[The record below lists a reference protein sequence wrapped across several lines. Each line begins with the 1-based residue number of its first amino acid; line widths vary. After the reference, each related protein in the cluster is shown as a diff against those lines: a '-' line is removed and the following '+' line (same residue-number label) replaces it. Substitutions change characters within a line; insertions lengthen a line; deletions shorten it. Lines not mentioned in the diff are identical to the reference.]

1 MKTEMDL
8 LSYFKTHSINSILEF
23 TYDTFLTKVNAG
35 VIPMTNAYLYEKLFL
50 EKDKGIYYVH
60 RLGFRFK
67 DSVETNEEKN
77 KPNNQN
83 NEVNEAYDTSNEE
96 KSNIEIDF
104 FPSLEDTEEFLELK
118 DKDLTDFESDH
129 LNNDVYFNKL
139 YNEKGKEDKTIEQIV
154 EANQKLVIKIASKYE
169 QVVKHSILDLD
180 DLIASGNRGLYKAIE
195 KFDPELGY
203 KFSTYAT
210 HWIRQ
215 KITRDIADYKLTIR
229 LPVHVH
235 EKINQVHKAIKESM
249 SEDLAEQINFCM
261 DRLNMSE
268 KALLDLFLIDKQF
281 NNGVT
286 SLQTLVGEDN
296 DTKLEN
302 FVDATQVLYG
312 SNLKS
317 PNEELFAN
325 SFRQEVEKIMYT
337 TLNDR
342 EREILEKR
350 MGWHN
355 GEPKTLEEIGKEKS
369 VTRERIRQIE
379 SKSLKKLKGQFVKY
393 RLDEYMEE
401 YK

>member
-1 MKTEMDL
+1 MHTEIEL
-8 LSYFKTHSINSILEF
+8 ISYFKTHSTNNILES
-23 TYDTFLTKVNAG
+23 TYDAFLSKVNTG

-50 EKDKGIYYVH
+50 EKEKGINYVH
-60 RLGFRFK
+60 KLGFKFK
-67 DSVETNEEKN
+67 DTVDNGEEKN
-77 KPNNQN
+77 KTNSQN
-83 NEVNEAYDTSNEE
+83 NEINEPYDRSTEGN
-96 KSNIEIDF
+96 NIEIDF
-104 FPSLEDTEEFLELK
+104 FPSLENTEEFLELK
-118 DKDLTDFESDH
+118 EKDLTDFENDYV
-129 LNNDVYFNKL
+129 NNDVYFNRL
-139 YNEKGKEDKTIEQIV
+139 YNEDGKEDKTIEKIV
-154 EANQKLVIKIASKYE
+154 EANQKLVTKIASNYE
-169 QVVKHSILDLD
+169 NVVKNSILDLD

-210 HWIRQ
+210 YWIRQ

-229 LPVHVH
+229 LPVHLH
-235 EKINQVHKAIKESM
+235 EKINQVHKVIKESM
-249 SEDLAEQINFCM
+249 SENLTEQINFCM
-261 DRLNMSE
+261 ERLNMSE

-296 DTKLEN
+296 DTVLEN
-302 FVDATQVLYG
+302 FVDAKQVLYG
-312 SNLKS
+312 SNVKS
-317 PNEELFAN
+317 PNEELLAN
-325 SFRQEVEKIMYT
+325 SFRKEVEKIMHT

-355 GEPKTLEEIGKEKS
+355 GDPKTLEEIGTEKG